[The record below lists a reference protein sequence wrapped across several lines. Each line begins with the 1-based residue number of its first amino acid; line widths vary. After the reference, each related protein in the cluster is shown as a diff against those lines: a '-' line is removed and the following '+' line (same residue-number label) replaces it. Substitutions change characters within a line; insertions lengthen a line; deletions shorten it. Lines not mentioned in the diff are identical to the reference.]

1 MKVLLTGGTGFLGT
15 ALHAELRAQ
24 GHDVRLLVR
33 RSSLYKVD
41 ARDGAEVIAG
51 DVLDTH
57 ACLRAVDGCD
67 AVVHLVGIRQ
77 ERPEQGTTYEA
88 MHTEATYAIVDA
100 AARSR
105 VPRVVYMSGL
115 GTREGAPSRYHR
127 TKWEAEG
134 IVRRS
139 GMRWTIFRPSVVF
152 GPDDEFHPLMID
164 LVHKAVVP
172 LVDGGTAL
180 LQPVSVHNVVRAVAM
195 SLTMPE
201 AQGRIFEVGGPERV
215 AFVDLVTRVARH
227 CEVWPNTVKVS
238 ARVMKPV
245 VAMLQRF
252 RNFPLTVDELIM
264 LAEDNVCAT
273 SEFTSAFG
281 FPLDT
286 YLDKLP
292 ALLDKARVRAA

>member
-1 MKVLLTGGTGFLGT
+1 MKVLVTGGTGFLGT
-15 ALHAELRAQ
+15 VLREELRGQ

-33 RSSLYKVD
+33 RPSLYKVD
-41 ARDGAEVIAG
+41 AREGVEVIAG

-67 AVVHLVGIRQ
+67 ALIHLVGIRR

-88 MHTEATYAIVDA
+88 MHTEATFAIVDA
-100 AARSR
+100 AARAN
-105 VPRVVYMSGL
+105 VPRVIYMSGL

-139 GMRWTIFRPSVVF
+139 RMRWTIFRPSVVF
-152 GPDDEFHPLMID
+152 APGDEFHPLMID
-164 LVHKAVVP
+164 LVHKPVVP
-172 LVDGGTAL
+172 LVDGGKAL
-180 LQPVSVHNVVRAVAM
+180 LQPVSAHNVVRAVAM

-201 AQGRIFEVGGPERV
+201 TQGRIFEVGGPERV
-215 AFVDLVTRVARH
+215 AFADLVTLVARH

-245 VAMLQRF
+245 VAMLQGLRG
-252 RNFPLTVDELIM
+252 FPLTVDELVM
-264 LAEDNVCAT
+264 LTEDNVCAT

-292 ALLDKARVRAA
+292 SLLDKARVQAA